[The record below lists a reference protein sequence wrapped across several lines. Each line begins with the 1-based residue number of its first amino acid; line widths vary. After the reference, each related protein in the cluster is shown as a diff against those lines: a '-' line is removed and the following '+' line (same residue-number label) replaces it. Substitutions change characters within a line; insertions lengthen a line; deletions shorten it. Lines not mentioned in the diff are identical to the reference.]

1 MASDATAKMQMFC
14 FDGIVKR
21 IIGKSCTLLLS
32 SVTCTSTIPQ
42 DLAAI
47 VSLKFTFVVAYNE
60 MPYEDLENELLIK
73 SIIA

>member
-1 MASDATAKMQMFC
+1 MASDATAEMQMFC
-14 FDGIVKR
+14 FDDIVKR

-32 SVTCTSTIPQ
+32 SVTCTSTIPP

-47 VSLKFTFVVAYNE
+47 ASLKFTFVVAYNE